1 MGQATLEGQGI
12 ALTDV
17 NPLSADPAADRL
29 VRLFECSMETQEGD
43 YITYPPGALRRPKVK
58 APKSQGSA
66 GRPHRGIARR
76 ETGANSMTVTQV
88 GTTVTRGSVC

>member
-58 APKSQGSA
+58 ALRDVLIEESLAEK
-66 GRPHRGIARR
+66 R
-76 ETGANSMTVTQV
+76 EQTA
-88 GTTVTRGSVC
+88 